1 MESFL
6 VVRKGEPFSTNEC
19 LPLHRSGKIVIGRK
33 WQEHIPDISFKSP
46 FISRTHAIIEWRDG
60 TFRLTDFS
68 KHGTW
73 INGEKLEKGKEYIL
87 KHGDELILANKEAI
101 LIFYT
106 DIIPGETLPYPDVH
120 TDEEIIFDK
129 ETRRVFIGEEEYYLP
144 LREAKLFE
152 LLYKNRDKLVKI
164 DEIMEY
170 VWPHRVDSMQPVT
183 EQEVRQLV
191 YRLRKLL
198 GKQGLKCIKTIRNEG
213 YVFELP

>member
-6 VVRKGEPFSTNEC
+6 VVRKGEPFGSDEC
-19 LPLHRSGKIVIGRK
+19 LPLHRDGKIVIGRN
-33 WQEHIPDISFKSP
+33 WREHKPDVSFKSP
-46 FISRTHAIIEWRDG
+46 YISRTHAIIEWKDG
-60 TFRLTDFS
+60 SFRLTDFS

-73 INGEKLEKGKEYIL
+73 INGKRIEKGKEYIL
-87 KHGDELILANKEAI
+87 KHMDEIAFAKREVV

-106 DIIPGETLPYPDVH
+106 DVEPGETLPYPDVH
-120 TDEEIIFDK
+120 PDEEIIFDK

-144 LREAKLFE
+144 QREAKLFE
-152 LLYKNRDKLVKI
+152 LFYENKNKLVRI
-164 DEIMEY
+164 DEIMEH
-170 VWPHRVDSMQPVT
+170 VWPQRLDSMEPVT

-198 GKQGLKCIKTIRNEG
+198 GRQGLKCIQTVRNEG